1 MEAGKGLS
9 CQSVRSLVAPSSRFS
24 VKNGL
29 PLAPLTSNNCAH
41 KCGPR
46 LWGVSAAEGLPQTHP
61 APSAAVCG
69 PTRQEQRAR
78 GRDSSSSKE
87 ARTTASPSSRQPP
100 QRRRSSPPES
110 DQKPTRAGGDGG
122 RGRDWLGTGY
132 KRPRR
137 APAAAGVG
145 PRVSSGAVDKDDAQ
159 RPHPTWQPPACTSA
173 RVFIKCRV
181 LGPDAWTPP

>member
-29 PLAPLTSNNCAH
+29 PLAPLASNNCAH

-100 QRRRSSPPES
+100 QRRRSSPRSLIRNLPEPADMAGGAEIGWEQDISALEEHLQWPEWDPES
-110 DQKPTRAGGDGG
+110 PRGLWTRMTPNDHTQPGSHLPA
-122 RGRDWLGTGY
+122 R
-132 KRPRR
+132 RPECSLN
-137 APAAAGVG
+137 AE
-145 PRVSSGAVDKDDAQ
+145 S
-159 RPHPTWQPPACTSA
+159 
-173 RVFIKCRV
+173 
-181 LGPDAWTPP
+181 